1 LNWEKRKEGKHQALW
16 SLYQHLISL
25 RNTIRALVKR
35 ERQNMEVGFLE
46 AEKIVWWR
54 RWAEDKQILCLMNF
68 NQSDTTFTS
77 TFPVNDG
84 RKILDS
90 ADEKWQGSGSLLPE
104 KLNNAQELTLRS
116 QSFALYE
123 SSGQ

>member
-1 LNWEKRKEGKHQALW
+1 MSCRAINK
-16 SLYQHLISL
+16 LIHAVAPPA
-25 RNTIRALVKR
+25 NTLPKAMV
-35 ERQNMEVGFLE
+35 
-46 AEKIVWWR
+46 A
-54 RWAEDKQILCLMNF
+54 
-68 NQSDTTFTS
+68 TS